1 VKDICLKHVANA
13 KLAALNY
20 VATGASM
27 DDAMTTALA
36 IVTTPMTQDHLDQL
50 KDASTIE
57 LWDRMEAK
65 TDSLRLVK
73 QMKHSA
79 LEAYYK
85 IRADAVSA
93 IHKAMMYA
101 VNYIMRVA
109 KGGVAEEST
118 TMDDMVSLIGF
129 DLDSETVTDVA
140 AAELLQASPAPTIA
154 EGVWTV
160 RHAKQDTIAQ
170 MKVQKNWGLHVITQ
184 AKNNALAKIKDDFMD
199 AVTAV
204 RQALRDAPSSK

>member
-1 VKDICLKHVANA
+1 
-13 KLAALNY
+13 
-20 VATGASM
+20 M
-27 DDAMTTALA
+27 DDAMTAALA

-65 TDSLRLVK
+65 RDSLRLVK
-73 QMKHSA
+73 QMKYSA

-93 IHKAMMYA
+93 IHKAMMYT
-101 VNYIMRVA
+101 VHYIMRVA
-109 KGGVAEEST
+109 KGGVTEEST

-140 AAELLQASPAPTIA
+140 AAELLQVLCACACRAMRRGP
-154 EGVWTV
+154 
-160 RHAKQDTIAQ
+160 
-170 MKVQKNWGLHVITQ
+170 
-184 AKNNALAKIKDDFMD
+184 MD
-199 AVTAV
+199 AHAFVHHLLHPCFA
-204 RQALRDAPSSK
+204 S